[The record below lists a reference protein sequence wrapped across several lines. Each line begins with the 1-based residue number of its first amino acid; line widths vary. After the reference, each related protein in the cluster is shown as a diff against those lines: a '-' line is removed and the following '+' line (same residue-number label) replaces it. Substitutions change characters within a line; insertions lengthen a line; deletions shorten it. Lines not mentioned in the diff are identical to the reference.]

1 MSEGRYIA
9 RKRARFKG
17 FDGPVNIPWGASLEV
32 RDAILYW
39 NGAAVCG
46 VSSQN
51 AYDYFSRNDDGN
63 GKLRGQLVGAILS
76 RLERRDANYQ
86 ARWDRVWE
94 SPLCQ
99 PYKRPEHED
108 WWVWNYAFYNAPIPD
123 LQRIAALVGA
133 KRR

>member
-1 MSEGRYIA
+1 MFTKEQLAASKRYA
-9 RKRARFKG
+9 KR
-17 FDGPVNIPWGASLEV
+17 
-32 RDAILYW
+32 RDL
-39 NGAAVCG
+39 
-46 VSSQN
+46 
-51 AYDYFSRNDDGN
+51 
-63 GKLRGQLVGAILS
+63 ILS